1 MRRGI
6 MRNLVALFFFLVMGV
21 SFTGCGTT
29 VAQHRAGES
38 AAKAFSAYADLIE
51 NETMTVV
58 SAGRILEVTSL
69 TLTPTSI
76 LTQDPQ
82 AKIFEDLKVLVRYS
96 PQWFRL
102 FGQMAVATAYD
113 DNNEMRRC
121 LQAMVTL
128 FQTMPEQLAEKINLS
143 KQQLEALRAV
153 DITTIRN
160 EQIRNR
166 VVKVFN
172 MNKLIISL
180 EMTKAQE
187 LIRISGEKANSV
199 AVELRD
205 KAFTILTN
213 PQESLASRSIALEK
227 YSVGLQVPQVIDAF
241 TVKHI
246 EGVEG
251 LKQANDALIEA
262 LNNPKYSVEDY
273 RALIDRFD
281 KSLQDFE
288 KAASIV
294 KRLIPIIAIP

>member
-1 MRRGI
+1 
-6 MRNLVALFFFLVMGV
+6 MRNLGALLCLLVMGV
-21 SFTGCGTT
+21 SFIGCGTT

-38 AAKAFSAYADLIE
+38 ASKAYSAYADLIE

-69 TLTPTSI
+69 ALTPTSV

-82 AKIFEDLKVLVRYS
+82 AKNIEELNALIRYS

-102 FGQMAVATAYD
+102 FGQMAVATAHD

-128 FQTMPEQLAEKINLS
+128 FQKMPEQLAEKMDLS
-143 KQQLEALRAV
+143 NQQLKALRAV

-160 EQIRNR
+160 EQIRNL
-166 VVKVFN
+166 VVKAFK
-172 MNKLIISL
+172 MTPLILSPYL
-180 EMTKAQE
+180 TEAQAI
-187 LIRISGEKANSV
+187 IRNSGEKVNSV
-199 AVELRD
+199 AVEVRD
-205 KAFTILTN
+205 KAFAILTN

-251 LKQANDALIEA
+251 LKQANNALIEA

-273 RALIDRFD
+273 RALMDRFD

-288 KAASIV
+288 KAASIL
-294 KRLIPIIAIP
+294 KRLIAIIAIL